1 MKSVRKE
8 QRVAVFV
15 DVSNLYHSAKHLYNK
30 KVSFPNLLNIAV
42 GDRKLVRAIAYGIR
56 SDINEQKKFFDILKK
71 FGYEVKLKDLQVF
84 PGGAKKGDWDIGIA
98 MDMIALSPKVDV
110 EVLISGDGDFVD
122 LVKHLQSKGVFV
134 EAISF
139 PKSTNEDL
147 IKSVDRYIP
156 IEEDLLLPNKKYYT
170 QKPRFDR

>member
-122 LVKHLQSKGVFV
+122 LIKHLNRACGCKVEVASFRRSTSKHLVDIADKF
-134 EAISF
+134 
-139 PKSTNEDL
+139 TDL
-147 IKSVDRYIP
+147 GKF
-156 IEEDLLLPNKKYYT
+156 KKNVLM
-170 QKPRFDR
+170 